1 MDKAQWRMGSGRSS
15 REAAETP
22 GGRRARRFR
31 SQEKTEAGF
40 TYLTVLVLVM
50 VMGVALSGTGRYWS
64 TTMKR
69 EREAELLFRGDRIRR
84 AIEAYHRF
92 GGWPRELAEL
102 VEDRRVP
109 VVRRF
114 LRKVYPD
121 PMTEDGD
128 WTLILGR
135 GGTLRGVHSASE
147 AVPLKT
153 GNFPPGY
160 ENFETAETYADW
172 RFVAGADAAPPETP
186 TSETESKEGS

>member
-1 MDKAQWRMGSGRSS
+1 MDVGCFG
-15 REAAETP
+15 REAAENR
-22 GGRRARRFR
+22 GGMRALRFR
-31 SQEKTEAGF
+31 SREKTEAGF

-50 VMGVALSGTGRYWS
+50 VMGIALSGTGRYWS

-84 AIEAYHRF
+84 AIETYHRF
-92 GGWPRELAEL
+92 GGWPRELTEL

-121 PMTEDGD
+121 PMTKDGN
-128 WTLILGR
+128 WTLILGQ
-135 GGTLRGVHSASE
+135 GGTIRGVYSAGE
-147 AVPLKT
+147 GVPLKT

-186 TSETESKEGS
+186 ATETENKEGS